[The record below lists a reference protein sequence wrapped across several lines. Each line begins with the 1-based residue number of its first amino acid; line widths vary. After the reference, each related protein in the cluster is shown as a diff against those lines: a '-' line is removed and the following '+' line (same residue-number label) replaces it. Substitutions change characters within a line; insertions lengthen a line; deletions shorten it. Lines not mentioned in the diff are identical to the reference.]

1 MLYDYY
7 YIIKLCYID
16 YCKTIL
22 HFHNKLINN

>member
-7 YIIKLCYID
+7 YIIKLCYIE

-22 HFHNKLINN
+22 YFYVRLINN